1 MAITEQIILM
11 KRIFQVLI
19 LIVLAT
25 PAFAQIRP
33 QGQAPVTPS
42 LKVGGLDLD
51 YFSPKEYII
60 GGTTVTGT
68 QYLDKDVLIT
78 LSKLTKGD
86 KVVLPGEATS
96 DAIKTLWA
104 QGLFDDVKINIEKFV
119 QDSVYFEIEVVERPR
134 LSSIDLKGISKSQRT
149 AIQEK
154 LNDKTGKIVNDN
166 LYNTTSAIVKKYMLD
181 KGYFFTSID
190 YKTRKDPNAENSV
203 VLEANIN
210 KGSRVKV
217 QRINITGNKDFKAA
231 KLRKFLKSPKQFAWW
246 RFWGSGKFSKE
257 KYDENKVKMI
267 AKLQEKGYRD
277 ATLLKDSI
285 YQHNKKKVNINMDI
299 YEGKKYYFGN
309 VTWAGNAIY
318 PDSILS
324 KVLTIEKG
332 DVFSEER
339 LNKKLNGGGENGGDI
354 NSLYTDNGY
363 LTFNIDPVQTKIYG
377 DTVDVEM
384 RMYEGPQYVNNKITL
399 KGNTITNDKVVLREI
414 RTKPGQKFNKSDL
427 IRTIREIGQLGNF
440 DESKTVPTPRPN
452 PADGTVDIEYSVEE
466 KPSDQI
472 ELSGGFG
479 GGRIIGTL
487 GLTFNNF
494 SLRNL
499 FNLKAY
505 KPLPKG
511 DGQKLS
517 LRGQTNG
524 KYYQSYSFSFS
535 QPWFGGEKP
544 VSFGVSAFTS
554 LQSNGLNS
562 DDGRF
567 QKIRL
572 NGVTVS
578 LGRRLNWP
586 DNYFQLSHAVSIQ
599 QYILS
604 NYPGFL
610 FDNGTSYNINLSQ
623 EISRDSRDSPIFPKS
638 GSFIRFTI
646 QATPPYS
653 LFNKTNYA
661 TASDKEKY
669 RFTEYH
675 KWKFDSQWYQRVAG
689 NLVVKAQAQ
698 FGFLG
703 QYTRAVG
710 QSAFERF
717 KLGGDGMQG
726 FDFLQGSEIIAM
738 RGYANNAVVP
748 VDTNPNAVNTAQ
760 TSGSPIYTKY
770 VLELRY
776 PVISSQQA
784 TAFVLAFAE
793 GGNTWNRFGDFNPFN
808 IRRSAGIGAR
818 IFLPI
823 FGLLGIDY
831 GYGFDKI
838 INSRDGNFGRQ
849 NFTFS
854 IAQQLGGF

>member
-1 MAITEQIILM
+1 M

-19 LIVLAT
+19 LVLLAA

-33 QGQAPVTPS
+33 QGQAPATPS

-51 YFSPKEYII
+51 YFNPREFII
-60 GGTTVTGT
+60 GGATVIGT
-68 QYLDKDVLIT
+68 QYLDKDVLVT
-78 LSKLTKGD
+78 LTKLSKGD
-86 KVVLPGEATS
+86 KILLPGEATG
-96 DAIKTLWA
+96 DAIKILWA

-119 QDSVYFEIEVVERPR
+119 SDTVYFEIEVVERPR
-134 LSSIDLKGISKSQRT
+134 LSAIELKGIRKGEKT

-166 LYNTTSAIVKKYMLD
+166 LYNTTTSIIKKYLLD
-181 KGYFFTSID
+181 KGHFFTNID
-190 YKTRKDPNAENSV
+190 YTTRKDPNSENSV

-217 QRINITGNKDFKAA
+217 KHIDFTGNKDFSSA
-231 KLRKFLKSPKQFAWW
+231 KLRKFLKNPKQFAWW
-246 RFWGSGKFSKE
+246 RFWGSGKFAKE
-257 KYDENKVKMI
+257 KYEENKVKLI
-267 AKLQEKGYRD
+267 AKLHEKGYRD
-277 ATLLKDSI
+277 AALVKDSI
-285 YQHNKKKVNINMDI
+285 YQYDEKRVSIKMDL
-299 YEGKKYYFGN
+299 YEGKKYFFGN
-309 VTWAGNAIY
+309 ISWAGNAIY

-324 KVLTIEKG
+324 KVLQIEKG
-332 DVFSEER
+332 DIFSEDK
-339 LNKKLNGGGENGGDI
+339 LNKKLNGGGENGGDV

-384 RMYEGPQYVNNKITL
+384 RIIEGPQYTNNRITI
-399 KGNTITNDKVVLREI
+399 KGNTITNDKVVMREI

-427 IRTIREIGQLGNF
+427 IRTIRELGQLGNF
-440 DESKTVPTPRPN
+440 DETKTVPTPRPN
-452 PADGTVDIEYSVEE
+452 PSDGTVDIEYALEE

-479 GGRIIGTL
+479 GGRVIGTI

-494 SLRNL
+494 SLRNI
-499 FNLKAY
+499 FNFDQY

-535 QPWFGGEKP
+535 QPWFGGKKP

-554 LQSNGLNS
+554 LNYVPYSSSGKSPL
-562 DDGRF
+562 DRR
-567 QKIRL
+567 IRL

-586 DNYFQLSHAVSIQ
+586 DNFFQLSNALSFQ
-599 QYILS
+599 QYILD
-604 NYPGFL
+604 NYTGFL
-610 FDNGTSYNINLSQ
+610 FQTGTSYNINLST
-623 EISRDSRDSPIFPKS
+623 EFSRDSRDSPIFPTS
-638 GSFIRFTI
+638 GSYNRFTV
-646 QATPPYS
+646 QLTPPYS
-653 LFNKTNYA
+653 LMNNVNYA
-661 TASDKEKY
+661 TASDERKY
-669 RFTEYH
+669 KFTEYH

-689 NLVVKAQAQ
+689 NLVIKAQAQ

-703 QYTRAVG
+703 YYNSAVG

-738 RGYANNAVVP
+738 RGYINNGVI
-748 VDTNPNAVNTAQ
+748 PNGSDPNIAQ

-770 VLELRY
+770 VVEARY
-776 PVISSQQA
+776 PVIKSQQA

-793 GGNTWNRFGDFNPFN
+793 GGNTWNQFSDFNPFN

-831 GYGFDKI
+831 GHAFDSI
-838 INSRDGNFGRQ
+838 PGLNDGGKQ